1 MKNLY
6 SIFDKQTMQ
15 YGNPWIAENDNTA
28 KRAFERLASDKNTDV
43 SFRPSD
49 FELYAVG
56 YFDEESGLFQSQ
68 IAKITPPLAS

>member
-6 SIFDKQTMQ
+6 CIYDHQTKE

-28 KRAFERLASDKNTDV
+28 KRAFERLASDKNTDI

-56 YFDEESGLFQSQ
+56 FFDEESGLFESHLA
-68 IAKITPPLAS
+68 ILTPPLAS